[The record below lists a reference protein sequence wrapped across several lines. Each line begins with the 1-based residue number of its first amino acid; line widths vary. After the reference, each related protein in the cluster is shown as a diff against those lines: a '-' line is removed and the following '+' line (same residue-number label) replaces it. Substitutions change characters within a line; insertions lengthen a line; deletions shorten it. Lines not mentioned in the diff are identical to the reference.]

1 MWLEYLWTIVVLA
14 FLEGLLSADNALVLA
29 ILVKHLPP
37 EQRLRALTYGLVG
50 AYVFRF
56 LAILFATVLIQIW
69 QFQALGAAYLLY
81 VALRHLLER
90 RAEGPDRPAPAGSGF
105 WGTVVK
111 VELAD
116 IAFAIDSILAAVAL
130 VQSLPPSSW
139 PPIGGLDGGRFA
151 VVILGGFIGVA
162 AMRLVAGFFIGLLQ
176 RFPGLERAAYLIVG
190 WIGIKLAVVA
200 LSHPKLAV
208 LPHGLPEE
216 TWYKLIFWGV
226 LLALF
231 FGGLLVRPARPLA
244 AVVEEK
250 PLKEQTSSG
259 DSHGS

>member
-1 MWLEYLWTIVVLA
+1 MWLEYIWTIVVLVV
-14 FLEGLLSADNALVLA
+14 LEGLLSADNALVLA
-29 ILVKHLPP
+29 VLVKHLPP

-56 LAILFATVLIQIW
+56 LAILFATILIQIW

-81 VALRHLLER
+81 VALKHLFGR
-90 RAEGPDRPAPAGSGF
+90 RPEPDPGRPAPTGSGF
-105 WGTVVK
+105 WATVAK

-139 PPIGGLDGGRFA
+139 PQIGGLDGGRFL
-151 VVILGGFIGVA
+151 VVILGGFVGVA
-162 AMRLVAGFFIGLLQ
+162 AMRLVASFFIRLLQ

-190 WIGIKLAVVA
+190 WIGVKLAVVT
-200 LSHPKLAV
+200 LSHPGVAL
-208 LPHGLPEE
+208 LPHDLPEQ
-216 TWYKLIFWGV
+216 TWYKLLFWGV

-231 FGGLLVRPARPLA
+231 FGGMWRPPSSDRVSG
-244 AVVEEK
+244 VVMEETAQA
-250 PLKEQTSSG
+250 EEGQQG
-259 DSHGS
+259 A